1 MGKFHSLIFW
11 ANPAIIS
18 RFPLHSQV
26 ARSQF
31 SGLPHEATSERAFSY
46 SGRMVSD
53 LRRSMTMAT
62 EQVCA
67 HVICQAGGG
76 RTTRPRLKRSS
87 STI

>member
-18 RFPLHSQV
+18 RFPLHLQV
-26 ARSQF
+26 VRSRI
-31 SGLPHEATSERAFSY
+31 SGLPHEATSEQTFSY
-46 SGRMVSD
+46 SRCVVSD
-53 LRRSMTMAT
+53 LRRSMAT

-76 RTTRPRLKRSS
+76 ALHDHG
-87 STI
+87 